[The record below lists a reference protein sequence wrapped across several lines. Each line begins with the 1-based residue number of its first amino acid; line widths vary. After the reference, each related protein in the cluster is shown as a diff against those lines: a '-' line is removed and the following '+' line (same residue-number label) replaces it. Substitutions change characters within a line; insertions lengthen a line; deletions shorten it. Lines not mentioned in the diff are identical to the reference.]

1 MTDNLIVIA
10 KALVMVVVAFGY
22 LLVLIWFERK
32 GSAFIQDRVGP
43 NRVAILGIRL
53 GGFVQN
59 FADVTKLIMKEMF
72 IPGEVSRFYFLVA
85 PLIGFTF
92 ILSAFAVIPVADTFR
107 VGGRVIPMQVADFNV
122 GILYVFAITS
132 LNVYGI
138 VLAGWA
144 SNNKFSLLGGLRSSA
159 QMISYELPLGLS
171 IVGIFMVFGTMHLNG
186 IVQGQGELLFGFLPK
201 WGVFVQP
208 LGFIIF
214 ITAAF
219 AEANRTPFDLPEGE
233 SEIVAGYH
241 IEYGGM
247 RFALFYMGEY
257 VALILSSALMTT
269 MFFGG
274 WQVPY
279 LDTAGLIR
287 HALVVLRVLLAA
299 GALFSLVAVI
309 LFAGYARR
317 LKGTWGDIHDQE
329 GVVLTVLSGLFLA
342 VFAFLLVRWWD
353 AQLPGWGAGTVA
365 LITQILAFLG
375 KLLFFCWF
383 FIWVRWTLPRFRY
396 DQLMRLGWKTLI
408 PLSFANI
415 FLTGLIILLLQRNG
429 S

>member
-1 MTDNLIVIA
+1 MAENLIVIA
-10 KALVMVVVAFGY
+10 KALFMVVVAFGF

-107 VGGRVIPMQVADFNV
+107 VGGYNIPMQVADFNI
-122 GILYVFAITS
+122 GLLYVFAITS
-132 LNVYGI
+132 LNVYGL

-144 SNNKFSLLGGLRSSA
+144 SNNKYSLLGAVRATS

-201 WGVFVQP
+201 WGVVIQP
-208 LGFIIF
+208 LGFVIF
-214 ITAAF
+214 LVSAF
-219 AEANRTPFDLPEGE
+219 AESNRTPFDLPEGE

-241 IEYGGM
+241 TEYSGM

-257 VALILSSALMTT
+257 IALTLSAALITT
-269 MFFGG
+269 LFFGG
-274 WQVPY
+274 WQVPF
-279 LDTAGLIR
+279 LDTADLIQ
-287 HALVVLRVLLAA
+287 HAPIVLKVLLVG
-299 GALFSLVAVI
+299 GALGSLIGVI
-309 LFAGYARR
+309 LFAGYAKR
-317 LKGTWGDIHDQE
+317 LKGTWGDIHDHE
-329 GVVLTVLSGLFLA
+329 GTVLTVVAGIALV
-342 VFAFLLVRWWD
+342 VFTALLVRFWN
-353 AQLPGWGAGTVA
+353 AELPGWGANTVA
-365 LITQILAFLG
+365 LITQIMTFLG

-383 FIWVRWTLPRFRY
+383 FVWIRWTLPRFRY

-408 PLSFANI
+408 PLSFVNI
-415 FLTGLIILLLQRNG
+415 FVTGLIILLLQRNG

>member
-1 MTDNLIVIA
+1 MAESLIVIA
-10 KALVMVVVAFGY
+10 KALFMVVVAFGF

-53 GGFVQN
+53 GGFIQN

-107 VGGRVIPMQVADFNV
+107 VGGYNIPMQVADFNI
-122 GILYVFAITS
+122 GLLYVFAITS

-144 SNNKFSLLGGLRSSA
+144 SNNKYSLLGGLRATS

-201 WGVFVQP
+201 WGVVIQP
-208 LGFIIF
+208 LGFVIF
-214 ITAAF
+214 LTSAF
-219 AEANRTPFDLPEGE
+219 AESNRTPFDLPEGE

-241 IEYGGM
+241 TEYSGM

-257 VALILSSALMTT
+257 VALTLSAALITT
-269 MFFGG
+269 LFFGG
-274 WQVPY
+274 WQVPF
-279 LDTAGLIR
+279 LDTADLIH
-287 HALVVLRVLLAA
+287 HAPIVLKVLLVC
-299 GALFSLVAVI
+299 GALGSLIGVI
-309 LFAGYARR
+309 LFAGYAKR
-317 LKGTWGDIHDQE
+317 LKGTWGDIHDHE
-329 GVVLTVLSGLFLA
+329 GTVLTVAAGIALV
-342 VFAFLLVRWWD
+342 VFAALLVRFWN
-353 AQLPGWGAGTVA
+353 AELPGWEANTVA
-365 LITQILAFLG
+365 LITQILTFLA

-383 FIWVRWTLPRFRY
+383 FVWIRWTLPRFRY

-408 PLSFANI
+408 PLSFVNI
-415 FLTGLIILLLQRNG
+415 FVTGLIILLLQRSG